1 MIAVILRKAG
11 LLAFSDRDVLKHLF
25 VGPVPN
31 ETSNSCAIFCVF
43 DEIARNENHLRK
55 FFKVTV
61 EMKGSRGNEARST
74 YCNKWIEIWM
84 PDAAV

>member
-11 LLAFSDRDVLKHLF
+11 LFAFSDRDVLKHLF

-31 ETSNSCAIFCVF
+31 ETPDSCAIFCVF

-55 FFKVTV
+55 FFKV
-61 EMKGSRGNEARST
+61 AIRSQGYGIMCGT
-74 YCNKWIEIWM
+74 GKTKADN
-84 PDAAV
+84 DADQFL

>member
-1 MIAVILRKAG
+1 MRSRGSRTDRRSLIADGSRVYRIWGKESL
-11 LLAFSDRDVLKHLF
+11 
-25 VGPVPN
+25 
-31 ETSNSCAIFCVF
+31 CATDWIQI
-43 DEIARNENHLRK
+43 DAASTADYG